1 MFSAGCAPV
10 TAQVHSLIA
19 RNALFSESVISDVRC
34 ISNFSQHFID
44 ILASSNMCGIVDFSS
59 QKYSGS
65 MEKNIDTLTDEQRLS
80 EVAGILAAG
89 IVRFKER
96 QKQSKSAPSGEL
108 PLDFVPTRSMCVTV
122 TKTEKHHE

>member
-1 MFSAGCAPV
+1 
-10 TAQVHSLIA
+10 
-19 RNALFSESVISDVRC
+19 
-34 ISNFSQHFID
+34 
-44 ILASSNMCGIVDFSS
+44 MCGIVDFGS
-59 QKYSGS
+59 QQYSGS

-89 IVRFKER
+89 VIRFKER
-96 QKQSKSAPSGEL
+96 QKQRKSAPSGEL